1 MKTTTSFAYA
11 SLRDQVVTIMDW
23 MRFRPIYFLISAAAL
38 AFSAYSIFAWGFKP
52 SIDFTGGS
60 IAEYR
65 FTQPVDAEVIKS
77 EYKPNQLRK
86 ISQQDIEFRFGP
98 EFTQAAAQEL
108 STSLEKTTGQKPE
121 LVRFE
126 IVGPVLSV
134 ELLRK
139 TYIAIAIAAAV
150 ILLWITWQFRSLQLG
165 VSAILATLH
174 DSVVLLGTFA
184 ALGHYKGVEVDILFV
199 TALLTVLSFSVH
211 DTIVVYDRIRES
223 TKKLGRLPI
232 VVLANKAVSDT
243 MVRSLNNSLTIVF
256 MLVALFLIGGAT
268 IKWFVFALFIGTISG
283 TYSSPF
289 VAVPL
294 LVTWDHLR
302 ARWKRWS

>member
-1 MKTTTSFAYA
+1 
-11 SLRDQVVTIMDW
+11 MDW
-23 MRFRPIYFLISAAAL
+23 MRFRPIYFLISAVAL
-38 AFSAYSIFAWGFKP
+38 VFSAYSIFAWGFKP

-60 IAEYR
+60 VAEYR
-65 FTQPVDAEVIKS
+65 FTQPPDAEVIES

-86 ISQQDIEFRFGP
+86 ISEQNIEFRFGP
-98 EFTQAAAQEL
+98 EFTQAAAHQL

-126 IVGPVLSV
+126 IVGPVLST

-139 TYIAIAIAAAV
+139 TYIAIAIAAVA
-150 ILLWITWQFRSLQLG
+150 ILLWIAWQFRSLQFG

-174 DSVVLLGTFA
+174 DSFVLLGTFA
-184 ALGHYKGVEVDILFV
+184 ALGHYRGVEVDILFV

-223 TKKLGRLPI
+223 KRKLGNLPMA
-232 VVLANKAVSDT
+232 VLANKAVSDT
-243 MVRSLNNSLTIVF
+243 IVRSLNNSLTIIF
-256 MLVALFLIGGAT
+256 MLVALFLMGGAT
-268 IKWFVFALFIGTISG
+268 IKWFVFALLVGTISG

-294 LVTWDHLR
+294 LATWEQLR
-302 ARWKRWS
+302 SRFSGVKASVFRL

>member
-1 MKTTTSFAYA
+1 
-11 SLRDQVVTIMDW
+11 MDW
-23 MRFRPIYFLISAAAL
+23 MKFRPIYCLISGIAL
-38 AFSAYSIFAWGFKP
+38 ALSFYSIFAWGLAP

-65 FTQPVDAEVIKS
+65 FTQPPDAEAIKR
-77 EYKPNQLRK
+77 EHKPNQLRK

-98 EFTQAAAQEL
+98 EFTQAAAQDFG
-108 STSLEKTTGQKPE
+108 TSLEQTTGQKPE

-126 IVGPVLSV
+126 IVGPVLSA

-139 TYIAIAIAAAV
+139 TYIAIAIAAAA
-150 ILLWITWQFRSLQLG
+150 ILLWIAWQFRSLQFG

-223 TKKLGRLPI
+223 TKKLGRLPM

-243 MVRSLNNSLTIVF
+243 MVRSLNNSLTIIF

-268 IKWFVFALFIGTISG
+268 IKWFVAALFIGTISG

-294 LVTWDHLR
+294 LVVWDQFKT
-302 ARWKRWS
+302 RWKRSIT

>member
-1 MKTTTSFAYA
+1 
-11 SLRDQVVTIMDW
+11 MDW
-23 MRFRPIYFLISAAAL
+23 MKFRSIYCLISGIAL
-38 AFSAYSIFAWGFKP
+38 SLSFYSIFAWGLEP

-60 IAEYR
+60 IAEYK

-77 EYKPNQLRK
+77 EHKPNQLRK

-98 EFTQAAAQEL
+98 EFTQAAAQ
-108 STSLEKTTGQKPE
+108 SFGTSLEKTTGQKPE

-126 IVGPVLSV
+126 IVGPVLSA

-139 TYIAIAIAAAV
+139 TYIAIAIAAVA
-150 ILLWITWQFRSLQLG
+150 ILAWIAWQFRSLQFG

-174 DSVVLLGTFA
+174 DSFVLLGTFA

-223 TKKLGRLPI
+223 TKRLGRLPMI
-232 VVLANKAVSDT
+232 VLANKAVSDT
-243 MVRSLNNSLTIVF
+243 MVRSLNNSLTIIF

-268 IKWFVFALFIGTISG
+268 IKWFVFALFIGTVSG

-294 LVTWDHLR
+294 LVTWEEIRKLR
-302 ARWKRWS
+302 RT